1 MYDSARVLHLS
12 KFGKGAYTKGMY
24 DPDKY
29 NAKAVRAKPSQA
41 RGKERVRVIL
51 AAALE
56 LFKERGLESVTT
68 NDIARRAVIPIG
80 SLYRYYPNK
89 DSIIV
94 ALTELYIDDISH
106 IFKDIGKHP
115 MLPYL
120 SWDEVLLLMVDGWV
134 NYAKLNSCFP
144 LLYVVRA
151 NPELRKRNRQ
161 ALAEFTQAF
170 TAVLK
175 KRCPDVSIRQA
186 LICFN
191 LCLAAV
197 EMGTSEEYERLGS
210 HVMFHEAVGVVS
222 AHMLHTCMQHYHPT
236 S

>member
-1 MYDSARVLHLS
+1 MRTLS
-12 KFGKGAYTKGMY
+12 SMY

-29 NAKAVRAKPSQA
+29 KDKAARAKPSQA

-56 LFKERGLESVTT
+56 LFKERGLEDVTT
-68 NDIARRAVIPIG
+68 NDIAERAGIPIG

-89 DSIIV
+89 ESIIA
-94 ALTELYIDDISH
+94 ALTELYIDDISR

-134 NYAKLNSCFP
+134 HYAKLNGRFP

-151 NPELRKRNRQ
+151 NPALRKYNRH
-161 ALAEFTQAF
+161 ALSEFTQAF
-170 TAVLK
+170 TTVLK
-175 KRCPDVSIRQA
+175 LRCPDVTVRQA

-197 EMGTSEEYERLGS
+197 EMGTSDEYGEFGS
-210 HVMFHEAVGVVS
+210 DVMFHEAVGVVS
-222 AHMLHTCMQHYHPT
+222 AHMLQTCMQHYHPT